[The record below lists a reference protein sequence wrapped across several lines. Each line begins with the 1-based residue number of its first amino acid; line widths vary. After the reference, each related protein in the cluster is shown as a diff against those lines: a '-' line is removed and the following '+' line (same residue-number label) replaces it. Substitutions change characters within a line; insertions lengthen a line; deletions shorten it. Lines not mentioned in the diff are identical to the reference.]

1 MELLPFDKVA
11 YEALN
16 HYCNKLEN
24 HLKSD
29 VFLFYGG
36 IHPNHRT
43 FFTSEF
49 EKLARKKRHKSLAV
63 NLTTNGGSVE
73 MAEIMVEVMRRFYDE
88 VYFIVHEYAYSAGT
102 ILCMSGD
109 KIYMNF
115 ASSLGP
121 IDPQVLS
128 NGQWVPAQGYLDQFD
143 AICKKSLNND
153 PQNPISPVEL
163 QMALNLNLADLNF
176 YQQARNL
183 TVTLLKKWL
192 VKYKFKD
199 WTVHNKTKTEVTS
212 KEKEDRAEQIAKI
225 LENNA
230 HWHIHGRHIGIKTL
244 QNELKLK
251 IEDYSDNIE
260 LYNSIKE
267 YNRLAID
274 FSSKYNYQLFLHT
287 REMTNGS
294 LL

>member
-1 MELLPFDKVA
+1 
-11 YEALN
+11 
-16 HYCNKLEN
+16 
-24 HLKSD
+24 
-29 VFLFYGG
+29 
-36 IHPNHRT
+36 
-43 FFTSEF
+43 
-49 EKLARKKRHKSLAV
+49 
-63 NLTTNGGSVE
+63 
-73 MAEIMVEVMRRFYDE
+73 
-88 VYFIVHEYAYSAGT
+88 
-102 ILCMSGD
+102 
-109 KIYMNF
+109 
-115 ASSLGP
+115 
-121 IDPQVLS
+121 
-128 NGQWVPAQGYLDQFD
+128 
-143 AICKKSLNND
+143 
-153 PQNPISPVEL
+153 
-163 QMALNLNLADLNF
+163 MALNLNLADLNF

-225 LENNA
+225 LGNNA